1 MRALCGA
8 IMSAGAFIGLGLT
21 AIGVGMRYQVV
32 IRDPAGNYP
41 AIDWH
46 KMDPAL
52 LVIIVLLVLAALTG
66 IGVAFLGL
74 MYHHH
79 RRHHEMLA
87 HTHGNS
93 GTTPATPQ
101 VRV

>member
-21 AIGVGMRYQVV
+21 AIGVGMRYQM
-32 IRDPAGNYP
+32 ASQAN
-41 AIDWH
+41 ALDWKH
-46 KMDPAL
+46 IDPAL
-52 LVIIVLLVLAALTG
+52 LVIIVLLVLASMTS

-79 RRHHEMLA
+79 RRHHEMQHAQA
-87 HTHGNS
+87 HTAAGAQS
-93 GTTPATPQ
+93 SKL
-101 VRV
+101 VV

>member
-8 IMSAGAFIGLGLT
+8 IMSAGAFIGLGLA
-21 AIGVGMRYQVV
+21 AIGVGMRYQNV
-32 IRDPAGNYP
+32 RQGADALE
-41 AIDWH
+41 WH

-52 LVIIVLLVLAALTG
+52 LVIIVLLVMAALTG

-93 GTTPATPQ
+93 GAAPATPQ

>member
-21 AIGVGMRYQVV
+21 AIGVGMRYQM
-32 IRDPAGNYP
+32 RDANGN
-41 AIDWH
+41 IIVEWH

-52 LVIIVLLVLAALTG
+52 LVILILLVLAALTG

-93 GTTPATPQ
+93 GTAPASPQ

>member
-8 IMSAGAFIGLGLT
+8 IMSAGAFVGLGLT

-32 IRDPAGNYP
+32 LDDQGHHTALQWY
-41 AIDWH
+41 
-46 KMDPAL
+46 KLDPAL
-52 LVIIVLLVLAALTG
+52 LVIIILLVLAALTG

-87 HTHGNS
+87 HTHGNA
-93 GTTPATPQ
+93 GTAPASPQ
-101 VRV
+101 VPA

>member
-8 IMSAGAFIGLGLT
+8 IMSAGAFVGLGLT
-21 AIGVGMRYQVV
+21 AIGVGTRYQWERVTV
-32 IRDPAGNYP
+32 LRWYELDGT
-41 AIDWH
+41 
-46 KMDPAL
+46 L
-52 LVIIVLLVLAALTG
+52 LVIIILLVLAALTG

-93 GTTPATPQ
+93 GTAPASPQ

>member
-21 AIGVGMRYQVV
+21 AIGVGMRYQMVKDDKGNV
-32 IRDPAGNYP
+32 IAM
-41 AIDWH
+41 DWH
-46 KMDPAL
+46 HLDPAL

-66 IGVAFLGL
+66 IAVAFIGL

-87 HTHGNS
+87 HTA
-93 GTTPATPQ
+93 TTTAPKIQ
-101 VRV
+101 V

>member
-8 IMSAGAFIGLGLT
+8 IMAAGAFIGLGLT
-21 AIGVGMRYQVV
+21 AIGIGMRYQIV
-32 IRDPAGNYP
+32 RDDAGHYTSL
-41 AIDWH
+41 AWQ

-52 LVIIVLLVLAALTG
+52 LVIIVMLVLAALTG

-79 RRHHEMLA
+79 RRHHEMLG
-87 HTHGNS
+87 HTTG
-93 GTTPATPQ
+93 Q
-101 VRV
+101 VHSPTAPHV